1 MVGIE
6 NLESVF
12 EKFTGKAGPLAENI
26 NTAISSLNPYQKQQ
40 YMNYAVQN
48 PEIAIAA
55 AQRNKDFL
63 EAIQRNT
70 NPTVSSSFLDAPG
83 TSIGLF
89 PVGGGQTTPLTAT
102 PVSVEEGIAGL
113 YPQVAAS
120 GGGDGFNPF
129 DISPRDSSIRTP
141 DQYSPY
147 AYNQAMRNT
156 EKFGQ
161 TVGPNPDLYYAPQ
174 TGIEQLLSKI
184 PTPFNFIRKGLDA
197 LGDKLP
203 VNEAAI
209 FQNELLGQ
217 GIKLDNIGRI
227 VTDNY
232 NTPEGIMAGYNP
244 VSGGLLNYITDGKY
258 GEPTQYG
265 LANAVAE
272 RQENIRN
279 TLQDKYG
286 LSDQQID
293 EVLDE
298 IEKNKT
304 YTGPLGFDPKR
315 QKTTELFQQLYNVG
329 QFGILNKNALE
340 RLNLISKQQREDKR
354 KSDPT
359 FIEQQKQEKDA
370 KDKRDIQ
377 QKVAEAE
384 AEAKKA
390 AAARASAVAQEAAN
404 REAAREAGRQAAA
417 KKAADEKAARIR
429 EEGIQKSIKE
439 AAKKAA
445 AKKAAENR
453 DGQGDRS
460 GGRSSG
466 SGESDYGGFCFDPN
480 TPIQMADGSEKK
492 IKDIQ
497 LGDDTKGGE
506 VTGVFQFK
514 ATDEIHDYK
523 GVTVAGSHYVKEDG
537 KFIMVKDS
545 LLSVKIDKIPVVYSL
560 DTTGRRIF
568 INDIEFADYNGDGIA
583 KGFLENAG
591 VDLAGFDKEVL
602 RQVEHRL
609 I

>member
-1 MVGIE
+1 MALYDTRFGLPQGVADYLNQGLPSISGIFPPVAGINPIKPSPDDPVVG
-6 NLESVF
+6 L
-12 EKFTGKAGPLAENI
+12 
-26 NTAISSLNPYQKQQ
+26 PY
-40 YMNYAVQN
+40 Y
-48 PEIAIAA
+48 
-55 AQRNKDFL
+55 KD
-63 EAIQRNT
+63 E
-70 NPTVSSSFLDAPG
+70 PM
-83 TSIGLF
+83 
-89 PVGGGQTTPLTAT
+89 
-102 PVSVEEGIAGL
+102 
-113 YPQVAAS
+113 PQPS
-120 GGGDGFNPF
+120 GGDGFSPY
-129 DISPRDSSIRTP
+129 DIRPGDSSIRTP

-161 TVGPNPDLYYAPQ
+161 TVGPNPDLYYAPL
-174 TGIEQLLSKI
+174 TGIEQLMSKI
-184 PTPFNFIRKGLDA
+184 PTPLGFVKKGLDA

-203 VNEAAI
+203 VNRTAI

-244 VSGGLLNYITDGKY
+244 VSGGLLNMLTGGAY

-265 LANAVAE
+265 LEKSVAE
-272 RQENIRN
+272 KQENIRD

-286 LSDQQID
+286 LSNEQIED
-293 EVLDE
+293 VLSE
-298 IEKNKT
+298 IEETGT
-304 YTGPLGFDPKR
+304 YTGPLGFN
-315 QKTTELFQQLYNVG
+315 QIMGKTTNLFEDLFNVG
-329 QFGILNKNALE
+329 QFDLMQKKALE
-340 RLNLISKQQREDKR
+340 KSNLIFEQKLEEKRQKKQAEIDDINRRKREETDAAKQRELQ
-354 KSDPT
+354 
-359 FIEQQKQEKDA
+359 IE
-370 KDKRDIQ
+370 
-377 QKVAEAE
+377 
-384 AEAKKA
+384 
-390 AAARASAVAQEAAN
+390 
-404 REAAREAGRQAAA
+404 AAA
-417 KKAADEKAARIR
+417 KAQEISRSQATQQQKAIE
-429 EEGIQKSIKE
+429 
-439 AAKKAA
+439 
-445 AKKAAENR
+445 R
-453 DGQGDRS
+453 DQQRDRDKGGAGS
-460 GGRSSG
+460 GGGGESASGAG
-466 SGESDYGGFCFDPN
+466 SGGGYNQGNFCFDPN

-514 ATDEIHDYK
+514 AADEIHDYK

-545 LLSVKIDKIPVVYSL
+545 PLSVKIDKIPVVYSL

-568 INDIEFADYNGDGIA
+568 INNIEFADYNGDGIA

>member
-1 MVGIE
+1 MALYDTRFGLPQIMADYLNQALPDISNLYTPPVAIINPIRPSPDDPQGI
-6 NLESVF
+6 
-12 EKFTGKAGPLAENI
+12 
-26 NTAISSLNPYQKQQ
+26 IS
-40 YMNYAVQN
+40 
-48 PEIAIAA
+48 
-55 AQRNKDFL
+55 
-63 EAIQRNT
+63 
-70 NPTVSSSFLDAPG
+70 
-83 TSIGLF
+83 
-89 PVGGGQTTPLTAT
+89 
-102 PVSVEEGIAGL
+102 L
-113 YPQVAAS
+113 YPE
-120 GGGDGFNPF
+120 GDGDGGDGFSPY
-129 DISPRDSSIRTP
+129 DIRPGDSSIRTP

-184 PTPFNFIRKGLDA
+184 PTPLGFVKKGLDA
-197 LGDKLP
+197 LADKLP
-203 VNEAAI
+203 VNRTAI

-232 NTPEGIMAGYNP
+232 RTPEGIMAGYNP
-244 VSGGLLNYITDGKY
+244 VSGGLLNMLTGGAY

-265 LANAVAE
+265 LEKSVE
-272 RQENIRN
+272 KRQENIRN
-279 TLQDKYG
+279 TLQDKYK
-286 LSDQQID
+286 LSNEQIED
-293 EVLDE
+293 VLSE
-298 IEKNKT
+298 IEETGT
-304 YTGPLGFDPKR
+304 YTGPFGFN
-315 QKTTELFQQLYNVG
+315 QTMNKTTNLFEDLYNIN
-329 QFGILNKNALE
+329 QFDLMQKKALE
-340 RLNLISKQQREDKR
+340 KSNLIFEKKLEEKQQKKQAEIDAINERKRRETDAAKQR
-354 KSDPT
+354 QLQ
-359 FIEQQKQEKDA
+359 IE
-370 KDKRDIQ
+370 
-377 QKVAEAE
+377 
-384 AEAKKA
+384 
-390 AAARASAVAQEAAN
+390 
-404 REAAREAGRQAAA
+404 AAA
-417 KKAADEKAARIR
+417 KAQEISRSQATQQQKAIDAQ
-429 EEGIQKSIKE
+429 G
-439 AAKKAA
+439 
-445 AKKAAENR
+445 R
-453 DGQGDRS
+453 DSAPGRGDAGNP
-460 GGRSSG
+460 GGSSG
-466 SGESDYGGFCFDPN
+466 AMDDSNAGSFCFDPK
-480 TPIQMADGSEKK
+480 TLIQMADGSTKE
-492 IKDIQ
+492 IKNIQ

>member
-1 MVGIE
+1 MALYDTRFGLPQGVADYLNQGLPSISGIFPPVAGINPIKPSPDDPVVG
-6 NLESVF
+6 L
-12 EKFTGKAGPLAENI
+12 
-26 NTAISSLNPYQKQQ
+26 PY
-40 YMNYAVQN
+40 Y
-48 PEIAIAA
+48 
-55 AQRNKDFL
+55 KD
-63 EAIQRNT
+63 E
-70 NPTVSSSFLDAPG
+70 PM
-83 TSIGLF
+83 
-89 PVGGGQTTPLTAT
+89 
-102 PVSVEEGIAGL
+102 
-113 YPQVAAS
+113 PQPS
-120 GGGDGFNPF
+120 GGDGFSPY
-129 DISPRDSSIRTP
+129 DIRPGDSSIRTP

-161 TVGPNPDLYYAPQ
+161 TVGPNPDLYYAPL

-184 PTPFNFIRKGLDA
+184 PTPLGFVKKGLDA

-203 VNEAAI
+203 VNRTAI

-232 NTPEGIMAGYNP
+232 RTPEGIMAGYNP
-244 VSGGLLNYITDGKY
+244 VSGGLLNMLTGGAY

-265 LANAVAE
+265 LEKSVAE
-272 RQENIRN
+272 KQENIRD

-286 LSDQQID
+286 LSNEQIED
-293 EVLDE
+293 VLSE
-298 IEKNKT
+298 IEETGT
-304 YTGPLGFDPKR
+304 YTGPLGFN
-315 QKTTELFQQLYNVG
+315 QIMGKTTNLFEDLFNVG
-329 QFGILNKNALE
+329 QFDLMQKKALE
-340 RLNLISKQQREDKR
+340 KSNLIFEQKLEEKRQKKQAEIDDINRRKREETDAAKQRELQ
-354 KSDPT
+354 
-359 FIEQQKQEKDA
+359 IE
-370 KDKRDIQ
+370 
-377 QKVAEAE
+377 
-384 AEAKKA
+384 
-390 AAARASAVAQEAAN
+390 
-404 REAAREAGRQAAA
+404 AAA
-417 KKAADEKAARIR
+417 KAQEISRSQATQQQKAIE
-429 EEGIQKSIKE
+429 
-439 AAKKAA
+439 
-445 AKKAAENR
+445 R
-453 DGQGDRS
+453 DQQRDRDKGGAGS
-460 GGRSSG
+460 GGGGESASGAG
-466 SGESDYGGFCFDPN
+466 SGGGYNQGNFCFDPN

-514 ATDEIHDYK
+514 AADEIHDYK

-545 LLSVKIDKIPVVYSL
+545 PLSVKIDKIPVVYSL

-568 INDIEFADYNGDGIA
+568 INNIEFADYNGDGIA

>member
-1 MVGIE
+1 MALYDTRFGLPQIMADYLNQALPDISNLYTPPVARINPIRPSPDDPQGI
-6 NLESVF
+6 
-12 EKFTGKAGPLAENI
+12 
-26 NTAISSLNPYQKQQ
+26 IS
-40 YMNYAVQN
+40 
-48 PEIAIAA
+48 
-55 AQRNKDFL
+55 
-63 EAIQRNT
+63 
-70 NPTVSSSFLDAPG
+70 
-83 TSIGLF
+83 
-89 PVGGGQTTPLTAT
+89 
-102 PVSVEEGIAGL
+102 L
-113 YPQVAAS
+113 YPE
-120 GGGDGFNPF
+120 GDGDGGDGFSPY
-129 DISPRDSSIRTP
+129 DIRPGDSSIRTP

-184 PTPFNFIRKGLDA
+184 PTPLGFVKKGLDA

-203 VNEAAI
+203 VSRTAI

-217 GIKLDNIGRI
+217 GIKLDSLGRI

-232 NTPEGIMAGYNP
+232 RTPEGIMAGYNP
-244 VSGGLLNYITDGKY
+244 VSGGLLNMLTGGAY

-265 LANAVAE
+265 LEKSVAE
-272 RQENIRN
+272 KQENIRN

-286 LSDQQID
+286 LSNQQID
-293 EVLDE
+293 QVLDE
-298 IEKNKT
+298 IEETGT
-304 YTGPLGFDPKR
+304 YKGKLGFN
-315 QKTTELFQQLYNVG
+315 QTMGKTTNLFEDLFNVG
-329 QFGILNKNALE
+329 QFDLMQKNALKKS
-340 RLNLISKQQREDKR
+340 NLIFEKKLEEKQQKKQAEIDAINERKRRETDAAKQR
-354 KSDPT
+354 ELQIEAAAKAQEISRSQAR
-359 FIEQQKQEKDA
+359 EQQKAIDA
-370 KDKRDIQ
+370 QGRD
-377 QKVAEAE
+377 
-384 AEAKKA
+384 
-390 AAARASAVAQEAAN
+390 SAPG
-404 REAAREAGRQAAA
+404 RGDAG
-417 KKAADEKAARIR
+417 
-429 EEGIQKSIKE
+429 
-439 AAKKAA
+439 
-445 AKKAAENR
+445 NP
-453 DGQGDRS
+453 
-460 GGRSSG
+460 GGSSG
-466 SGESDYGGFCFDPN
+466 AMDDSNAGSFCFDPK
-480 TPIQMADGSEKK
+480 TLIQMADGSTKE
-492 IKDIQ
+492 IKNIQ